1 MSFLIIFSH
10 CEKIGLNEEIPL
22 WAWFA
27 RGFSGVLHFSALEK
41 IWDKVLGG
49 SMKILV
55 YVALTKVELS
65 QNALLGCHTAAEAIR
80 SLSKVIHM
88 YLAHQMHSEG
98 QIIYT
103 NVFLNI

>member
-1 MSFLIIFSH
+1 MVCNYNFFIIFSH
-10 CEKIGLNEEIPL
+10 CENIGLNEEIPL

-49 SMKILV
+49 SIKILV

-80 SLSKVIHM
+80 SLSKVIYMCFTRYTHVI
-88 YLAHQMHSEG
+88 QMS
-98 QIIYT
+98 
-103 NVFLNI
+103 L

>member
-88 YLAHQMHSEG
+88 YLARQA
-98 QIIYT
+98 YA
-103 NVFLNI
+103 